1 MAHTSGGNVNLRS
14 GVKIYDNDWYIRY
27 RMEPDELAD
36 MLASWN
42 ISYVIAQS
50 RYLPM
55 QDSAV
60 PSRVTPA
67 DLERYATLDDVAV
80 RKALAERGIGYFSC
94 LNICFDPDYIA
105 SHPEQLPIDQFG
117 KIEEKQDWYIGV
129 PPDRQA
135 NLAHKIDLLE
145 KGVAALMPDVV
156 HLGFI
161 RWPGFWETW
170 LPGDR
175 RSDKPEYCYAPQ
187 TLDRFAEACGLT
199 LDTSDPVAAAA
210 TIARKHRAEWTAY
223 KSATTVGAIRRIR
236 NAVRA
241 VKGDVE
247 ISINTLP
254 FFADDF
260 DHCVTEVFGQDV
272 RALAEVVDVF
282 EVMAYHQIMAREAE
296 WPANVATDIR
306 ERSGAKAICTVQAKA
321 IYLEGM
327 HAGRGR
333 SPLIDGPEFSRMLD
347 AVETS
352 PVEGLCVFT
361 LNDLMSIR
369 GSPDGQAIV
378 DRLTRFRR

>member
-1 MAHTSGGNVNLRS
+1 VRTSARSIDLRS
-14 GVKIYDNDWYIRY
+14 GVKIYDNDWYIRHGL
-27 RMEPDELAD
+27 EPDQLAD
-36 MLASWN
+36 LLASWN

-60 PSRVTPA
+60 PSRVTPEDIA
-67 DLERYATLDDVAV
+67 RYATLDDVAV
-80 RKALAERGIGYFSC
+80 RQALAARGIGYFSC

-105 SHPEQLPIDQFG
+105 AHPEQLPIDQFG
-117 KIEEKQDWYIGV
+117 RVEEKQDWYIGV
-129 PPDRQA
+129 PPDREE

-145 KGVAALMPDVV
+145 KGVAALTPDVV

-175 RSDKPEYCYAPQ
+175 RADKVEYCYAPQ
-187 TLDRFAEACGLT
+187 TLDRFARAYGLS

-210 TIARKHRAEWTAY
+210 TIARHHREEWTAH
-223 KSATTVGAIRRIR
+223 KCATTVGAIRKIR
-236 NAVRA
+236 EAVRA

-260 DHCVTEVFGQDV
+260 ENCVTEVFGQDP
-272 RALAEVVDVF
+272 RALAEVVDIF
-282 EVMAYHQIMAREAE
+282 EVMAYHQIMGREAE
-296 WPANVATDIR
+296 WPAAVATDIR
-306 ERSGAKAICTVQAKA
+306 ARSGAAAICTVQAKA
-321 IYLEGM
+321 LYLEGM

-333 SPLIDGPEFSRMLD
+333 SPVIDGAEFGRMID
-347 AVETS
+347 AVAKS

-361 LNDLMSIR
+361 LNDLIQMR
-369 GSPDGQAIV
+369 GTSDGDAIL
-378 DRLTRFRR
+378 DHLSHFRR

>member
-1 MAHTSGGNVNLRS
+1 MERKGASRVDLRS
-14 GVKIYDNDWYIRY
+14 GVKIYDNDWYIRHG
-27 RMEPDELAD
+27 MEPEQLAD
-36 MLASWN
+36 LLASWN

-67 DLERYATLDDVAV
+67 DLARYATLDDVAV
-80 RKALAERGIGYFSC
+80 RKALADRGIGYFSC

-105 SHPEQLPIDQFG
+105 AHPEQLPIDQFG
-117 KIEEKQDWYIGV
+117 KVEEKQDWYIGV
-129 PPDRQA
+129 PPDREA
-135 NLAHKIDLLE
+135 NLAHKIGLLE
-145 KGVAALMPDVV
+145 KGVAALTPDIV

-170 LPGDR
+170 LPGDKR
-175 RSDKPEYCYAPQ
+175 ADKPEYCYAPQ
-187 TLDRFAEACGLT
+187 TLDRFAKAYGLT

-210 TIARKHRAEWTAY
+210 TIAKNHREEWTAH
-223 KSATTVGAIRRIR
+223 KCATTVGAIRKIR
-236 NAVRA
+236 EAVRA

-260 DHCVTEVFGQDV
+260 DNCVTEVFGQDV
-272 RALAEVVDVF
+272 RMLAEVVDVF
-282 EVMAYHQIMAREAE
+282 EVMAYHQIMGREPE
-296 WPANVATDIR
+296 WPANVAADIR
-306 ERSGAKAICTVQAKA
+306 ARSGARAICTVQAKA
-321 IYLEGM
+321 LYLEGM

-333 SPLIDGPEFSRMLD
+333 NPVIDGPEFSRMLD

-361 LNDLMSIR
+361 LNDLIEMR
-369 GSPDGQAIV
+369 GTSDGAPIL
-378 DRLTRFRR
+378 DRLTQFRR

>member
-1 MAHTSGGNVNLRS
+1 MERTGASRLDLRS
-14 GVKIYDNDWYIRY
+14 GVKIYDNDWYIRHG
-27 RMEPDELAD
+27 MEADQLAD
-36 MLASWN
+36 LLASWN

-67 DLERYATLDDVAV
+67 DLARYATLDDVAV
-80 RKALAERGIGYFSC
+80 RKALADRGIGYFSC

-105 SHPEQLPIDQFG
+105 AHPEQLPIDQFG
-117 KIEEKQDWYIGV
+117 KVEEKQDWYTGV
-129 PPDRQA
+129 PPDREA
-135 NLAHKIDLLE
+135 NLAHKIGLLE
-145 KGVAALMPDVV
+145 KGVAALMPDIV

-170 LPGDR
+170 LPGDKR
-175 RSDKPEYCYAPQ
+175 ADKPEYCYAPQ
-187 TLDRFAEACGLT
+187 TLDRFAKAYGLT

-210 TIARKHRAEWTAY
+210 TIAKNHREEWTAH
-223 KSATTVGAIRRIR
+223 KCATTVGAIRKIR
-236 NAVRA
+236 DAVRA

-260 DHCVTEVFGQDV
+260 DNCVTEVFGQDV
-272 RALAEVVDVF
+272 RMLAEVVDVF
-282 EVMAYHQIMAREAE
+282 EVMAYHQIMGREPE

-306 ERSGAKAICTVQAKA
+306 ARSGARAICTVQAKA
-321 IYLEGM
+321 LYLEGM

-333 SPLIDGPEFSRMLD
+333 NTVIDGPEFSRMLD

-361 LNDLMSIR
+361 LNDLIEMR
-369 GSPDGQAIV
+369 GTSAGAPIL
-378 DRLTRFRR
+378 DRLTQFRR